1 MIKTNNKNF
10 TDRLVSDIP
19 QKTPQQEFFEG
30 KISEHIKKYGSIKL
44 DENVF
49 GDDFNCGGYEECVI
63 KPEDGGTFTKFYG
76 CSILLKGEIDNETID
91 KLAVVKRSI
100 VATLS
105 LVSSFPFILFVP
117 FLILWKECVLKE
129 SIRWIVRI
137 YRADLIKKQLP
148 HIRFNRMEREVIRV
162 FGVFAR
168 NVKDEYYKNEIID
181 LGYLVAMVLQFD
193 SAYRFP
199 FQDAFN
205 KDIRLFMRTLLER
218 ENGIRIKWVWI
229 DRILKIVLLSPKI
242 RRFVNEFL
250 GEFNEKEIRLDEA
263 DWYYCL
269 RRHRYNYGGLTYEER
284 MKIKDSIDKQKGH
297 DVLDI

>member
-1 MIKTNNKNF
+1 MIKTDNKTF
-10 TDRLVSDIP
+10 TDRLISD
-19 QKTPQQEFFEG
+19 TPKRTKEQERLRMA
-30 KISEHIKKYGSIKL
+30 ISKHIVENGSIKL
-44 DENVF
+44 DENIF
-49 GDDFNCGGYEECVI
+49 GDDYNCGGYEEEII
-63 KPEDGGTFTKFYG
+63 KPPEGGTFTKFYG
-76 CSILLKGEIDNETID
+76 CSVLYKGEIDNEMID
-91 KLAVVKRSI
+91 KLALVKRSI

-105 LVSSFPFILFVP
+105 LVASFPFILFVP
-117 FLILWKECVLKE
+117 FLILWKERVLKE

-148 HIRFNRMEREVIRV
+148 DIRFNRMEREVIRV
-162 FGVFAR
+162 FMEFAEKT
-168 NVKDEYYKNEIID
+168 NDGYYKNEIID
-181 LGYLVAMVLQFD
+181 LGYLVAMIFQFD
-193 SAYRFP
+193 SAYRFT

-205 KDIRLFMRTLLER
+205 KDIRVFMRTLLER
-218 ENGIRIKWVWI
+218 ENGIRIKWMWI

-242 RRFVNEFL
+242 RKFIKEFL

-297 DVLDI
+297 VVLDI

>member
-1 MIKTNNKNF
+1 MIKTDNKSF

-19 QKTPQQEFFEG
+19 ERTKEQEELRIA
-30 KISEHIKKYGSIKL
+30 ISKHIAENGSIKL

-49 GDDFNCGGYEECVI
+49 GDDYNCGGYEEEII
-63 KPEDGGTFTKFYG
+63 KPTDGGTFTKFYG
-76 CSILLKGEIDNETID
+76 CSYLFKGEIDNEIID
-91 KLAVVKRSI
+91 KLAPVKRCI
-100 VATLS
+100 VATISVL
-105 LVSSFPFILFVP
+105 SSFPFILFVP
-117 FLILWKECVLKE
+117 LLILWKERVLAS

-137 YRADLIKKQLP
+137 YRADAIKKQLP
-148 HIRFNRMEREVIRV
+148 NIRFNGVEREVLRV
-162 FGVFAR
+162 FSIFSER
-168 NVKDEYYKNEIID
+168 TKDEYYKNEIID
-181 LGYLVAMVLQFD
+181 LGYLVAMILQFD

-205 KDIRLFMRTLLER
+205 KDIRVFMRTLLER

-297 DVLDI
+297 VVLDI